1 MNKRLHE
8 VVAESLSQHG
18 PQTAYEL
25 EVSTGISI
33 KSVRD
38 ALNFA
43 MSKGVVK
50 KFRGQ
55 IKYSVHKELTTKKKN
70 LTYYRIA
77 NETRL
82 PALFK
87 HPAPPAKTK
96 KQRFIPA
103 TLEDENLKVLFK
115 AFNIASS
122 YDYSNHHEN

>member
-8 VVAESLSQHG
+8 VITESLKTHG

-43 MSKGVVK
+43 TRKGIVQT
-50 KFRGQ
+50 FRGQ
-55 IKYSVHKELTTKKKN
+55 VKYSVHQELKTKKKN

-82 PALFK
+82 PAVFK

-96 KQRFIPA
+96 RERFIPA
-103 TLEDENLKVLFK
+103 TLEDEQFKTLFL
-115 AFNIASS
+115 AFNIANEYWRES
-122 YDYSNHHEN
+122 

>member
-8 VVAESLSQHG
+8 VVAESLKRNG

-25 EVSTGISI
+25 EASTGISI

-82 PALFK
+82 PAVFK

-103 TLEDENLKVLFK
+103 RLEDENLRLLFF
-115 AFNIASS
+115 AFNLANE
-122 YDYSNHHEN
+122 YWREP

>member
-8 VVAESLSQHG
+8 VVADSLRQHG

-25 EVSTGISI
+25 EASTGISI

-43 MSKGVVK
+43 MGKGVVK

-77 NETRL
+77 GETRL
-82 PALFK
+82 PAVFK

-96 KQRFIPA
+96 RERFIPA
-103 TLEDENLKVLFK
+103 TLEDEQFKTLFL
-115 AFNIASS
+115 AFNIANEYWRES
-122 YDYSNHHEN
+122 